1 MKKLVFIVVGVLV
14 LSVACVYIF
23 IPRTITVE
31 RVEKV
36 GCNAAPIFR
45 IMRDEQ
51 KWVDWWPDRDRATPG
66 AYSYNGYQY
75 RPTKLS
81 YYNVD
86 VSMTGPSSE
95 VTGRISV
102 IPVSKDSTVL
112 QWVCSL
118 PEAENIFE
126 RIKYFRLAG
135 SLGSDIGNILSRA
148 AAFLGVQKNLYG
160 VTFRE
165 GSTTDTYLAA
175 MRIMFPAYPTTK
187 ETYGMIGSIQAYI
200 RENGAKQTSYPIMNI
215 DHIDSGWRTTVSVPT
230 DIPLKGKGPVYFM
243 RLIPA
248 KFLIADV
255 QGGDSTVEAAV
266 KGMNNY
272 ILDYRRTVMAMP
284 YRTLVT
290 DRIEQPDTSKWLTRI
305 YCPVF

>member
-1 MKKLVFIVVGVLV
+1 M
-14 LSVACVYIF
+14 
-23 IPRTITVE
+23 
-31 RVEKV
+31 
-36 GCNAAPIFR
+36 
-45 IMRDEQ
+45 D
-51 KWVDWWPDRDRATPG
+51 
-66 AYSYNGYQY
+66 
-75 RPTKLS
+75 
-81 YYNVD
+81 
-86 VSMTGPSSE
+86 
-95 VTGRISV
+95 VTGRFSM

-112 QWVCSL
+112 QWECTL
-118 PEAENIFE
+118 PAAKSIFE
-126 RIKYFRLAG
+126 RLKYSRLAG
-135 SLGSDIGNILSRA
+135 SLGSDIDTIVARA
-148 AAFLGVQKNLYG
+148 GAFFGVQKNVYG
-160 VTFRE
+160 VAFRE

-187 ETYGMIGSIQAYI
+187 ETYGMIGGIQAYM
-200 RENGAKQTSYPIMNI
+200 RESGAKQTSYPIMNI

-266 KGMNNY
+266 KEMNNY

-290 DRIEQPDTSKWLTRI
+290 DRIAQPDTSKWLTRI
-305 YCPVF
+305 YCPIF